1 MFSDS
6 LTVSYGVPQRY
17 ILGALLFLIYINDLD
32 NAITHFMVH
41 LFADYTSIIFSHK
54 SLKKVNKFM
63 NHDLSL
69 LLQWL
74 QANRISLNT
83 NKTKNILF
91 ATRKKDDKES

>member
-1 MFSDS
+1 
-6 LTVSYGVPQRY
+6 
-17 ILGALLFLIYINDLD
+17 
-32 NAITHFMVH
+32 MVH

-91 ATRKKDDKES
+91 PTRKKDDKES

>member
-1 MFSDS
+1 MLSDS

-32 NAITHFMVH
+32 NAITHFMVY

-91 ATRKKDDKES
+91 PTRKKDDKES